1 MFMAWEFIGRQW
13 GLITD
18 KLMKFTSDSYKKIMF
33 NLCQACLTNAIYT
46 TEKKPQLIFL
56 LGVN

>member
-1 MFMAWEFIGRQW
+1 
-13 GLITD
+13 
-18 KLMKFTSDSYKKIMF
+18 MKKTIF

-46 TEKKPQLIFL
+46 TEKMPQLIFL